1 MVYMSMM
8 PSNITDAT
16 PNKGAM
22 EDFDRSNPATV
33 NIIDKTFIADYYVHN
48 YPLRYALM
56 SINMS

>member
-1 MVYMSMM
+1 MM